1 MTTWEEQFRR
11 RPPIEP
17 RLELVEMCWR
27 FVGPSRKVF
36 ECGVYRTDVSLEV
49 RAGYGP
55 DDLVR
60 SERAVEVGSAR
71 LIAAEWRK
79 AVIAKG
85 GFTELAATDGSTQ

>member
-1 MTTWEEQFRR
+1 MTTWEERFAAR
-11 RPPIEP
+11 RPVEP

-36 ECGVYRTDVSLEV
+36 ECGVYRTEVSLEV

-60 SERAVEVGSAR
+60 SERAVEIGSAR

-79 AVIAKG
+79 AVLAKG
-85 GFTELAATDGSTQ
+85 GFTALPADDGVPQ